1 MSSPFR
7 YDAIEIDRNGRHLFW
22 LHWNSFL
29 VFIFVVA
36 FFICFSFYRII
47 HLIHSIDILGER
59 QPTVNTFSI
68 DSFTWIIIAMN
79 SSFSL
84 ESIIRSLVVLL
95 IAAAIKLFFFFST
108 LLSRISYLVSP
119 TRDYCAWTISSYFV
133 VLVVVLLLLAIVIA
147 PNLFHFVTIFFFWS
161 WRWISLD
168 CELIVWR
175 VRFLYKN
182 ERLCVREGNEC

>member
-1 MSSPFR
+1 MVDTYST
-7 YDAIEIDRNGRHLFW
+7 IEWCW

-29 VFIFVVA
+29 VFIFVIA
-36 FFICFSFYRII
+36 FFLCFSFYRII
-47 HLIHSIDILGER
+47 HLIHSIDISGER

-95 IAAAIKLFFFFST
+95 IAAAIKLFFFFS
-108 LLSRISYLVSP
+108 LLYSPVSRITDARL
-119 TRDYCAWTISSYFV
+119 SSLDHIIIF
-133 VLVVVLLLLAIVIA
+133 LLLLLLLLLCYYWPLSSRQIYS
-147 PNLFHFVTIFFFWS
+147 NLLQFFILS

-168 CELIVWR
+168 SELIVWR
-175 VRFLYKN
+175 VRFLCKN
-182 ERLCVREGNEC
+182 ERLCVREENEW